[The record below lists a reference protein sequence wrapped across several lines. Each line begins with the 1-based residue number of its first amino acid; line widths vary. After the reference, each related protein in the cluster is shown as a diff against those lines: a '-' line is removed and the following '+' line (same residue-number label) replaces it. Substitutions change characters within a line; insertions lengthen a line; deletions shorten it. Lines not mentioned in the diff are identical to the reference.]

1 MLLTPCSE
9 IHTIGM
15 RYPIDALYLDQQG
28 RVLRIDASLKPG
40 RILPRQSGAKHVLGV
55 AGRQRKTAHA
65 LGGGHTGG
73 NPMNE
78 AIERKAEGIDSLRS
92 RMDADA
98 RFRRSLSGYDPQD
111 VRAYVENVKR
121 IFAQQTRAAKQ
132 EQEDLIAQ
140 LNSAKSE
147 IQARNYGIKKL
158 KELLIERESQL
169 NVAST
174 RINTLLQTVKAH
186 GAEREELERLRQE
199 AASNGNAGRI
209 LSLEKETHQLR
220 AAVAQAS
227 NLVNTWKAERERLME
242 ENDRLREEIFYL
254 RAVSL
259 NPASPEANRAYT
271 APNAYPGTYEQPAR
285 TRADVITAENR
296 FAQQGA
302 QPAQQTA
309 STQQKEFS
317 QVADKLATM
326 FAEAY
331 QLISQFKTNLDA
343 QQDPQRQTQ
352 PAMQI
357 LRPDAVNADAFYPR
371 R

>member
-1 MLLTPCSE
+1 MSE
-9 IHTIGM
+9 
-15 RYPIDALYLDQQG
+15 R
-28 RVLRIDASLKPG
+28 
-40 RILPRQSGAKHVLGV
+40 
-55 AGRQRKTAHA
+55 
-65 LGGGHTGG
+65 
-73 NPMNE
+73 
-78 AIERKAEGIDSLRS
+78 IERTEEGIDSLRS

-140 LNSAKSE
+140 LDSAKSE
-147 IQARNYGIKKL
+147 IQARNCGIKKL
-158 KELLIERESQL
+158 KDLLVEREAQL
-169 NVAST
+169 NTANM

-186 GAEREELERLRQE
+186 GAERDELERLRQE
-199 AASNGNAGRI
+199 AASSGNADRI
-209 LSLEKETHQLR
+209 LSLEKETQQLR

-242 ENDRLREEIFYL
+242 ENDRLREEVYYL
-254 RAVSL
+254 RS
-259 NPASPEANRAYT
+259 ASNKSAMDYDAGRAY
-271 APNAYPGTYEQPAR
+271 AANPQFPQAYEQQMRQPH
-285 TRADVITAENR
+285 ADVIAAENR
-296 FAQQGA
+296 FAAQSLQQPA
-302 QPAQQTA
+302 QPSPQTYQQPQPMQPAQPMYQQPVPQQTA

-331 QLISQFKTNLDA
+331 QLISQFKSNLDA
-343 QQDPQRQTQ
+343 QPEPQAQPQRPVQ

-357 LRPDAVNADAFYPR
+357 LRPEAVNAENFYPR